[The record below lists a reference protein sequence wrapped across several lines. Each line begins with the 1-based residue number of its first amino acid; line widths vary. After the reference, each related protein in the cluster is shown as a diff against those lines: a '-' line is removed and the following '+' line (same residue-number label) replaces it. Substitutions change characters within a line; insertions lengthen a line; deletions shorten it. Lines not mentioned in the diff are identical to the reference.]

1 VPATIIVIASVT
13 PTPRV
18 GEAVTGEQVIPVGA
32 AQVMA
37 TVPLN
42 ELKGVMTIV
51 PVPVFPCATATSW
64 VVVISEK
71 SLAFNVTVNGADD
84 CAE

>member
-1 VPATIIVIASVT
+1 MDEATSVPVTSPDERSQVAFWPHGWWRIVETRI
-13 PTPRV
+13 
-18 GEAVTGEQVIPVGA
+18 G
-32 AQVMA
+32 
-37 TVPLN
+37 
-42 ELKGVMTIV
+42 IV

-71 SLAFNVTVNGADD
+71 SLAFNVTVSAAED